1 MKIKK
6 GDTVIVRSGKD
17 KGKEGKVVRAFPKK
31 NEVLVEGV
39 HVVTRHQK
47 SRRRGSQGQLV
58 HKPMPVP
65 VSIVALKDAKT
76 GKPSRVGYKTEG
88 EGEKTKKVR
97 ITKKSG
103 EKV

>member
-17 KGKEGKVVRAFPKK
+17 KGKEGKVIRAFPKK

-47 SRRRGSQGQLV
+47 SRRRGSKGELV
-58 HKPMPVP
+58 HKSMPVP
-65 VSIVALKDAKT
+65 SSIVALKDAKT
-76 GKPSRVGYKTEG
+76 GMATRVGYKVEG
-88 EGEKTKKVR
+88 EKKVR
-97 ITKKSG
+97 IIKKTG

>member
-1 MKIKK
+1 M
-6 GDTVIVRSGKD
+6 IVRSGKD
-17 KGKEGKVVRAFPKK
+17 KGKEGKVIRAFPKK
-31 NEVLVEGV
+31 SEVLVEGV

-47 SRRRGSQGQLV
+47 ARSRGTQGQLV

-65 VSIVALKDAKT
+65 VSIVALKDGKT
-76 GKPSRVGYKTEG
+76 GKPSRIGYTTEG
-88 EGEKTKKVR
+88 EGEKAKKVR